1 MSERTSRREMVVVL
15 ILLIAGAILALVA
28 TALPWGRVHLDGG
41 GGLPVSGRAV
51 APDYQ
56 VLPLLALAS
65 VVGVVATRRVGR
77 VLVGSAVAVAAV
89 RAALSSRLLGNS
101 LTDDVRDWAIEAGH
115 DVLRVTGA
123 SAGMNWYLIACVVI
137 FVAGGW
143 IAVRG
148 PGWPSMDRR
157 YERTPQPPP
166 AERLT
171 SRETWDALDR
181 GDDPTT

>member
-1 MSERTSRREMVVVL
+1 MVVVL
-15 ILLIAGAILALVA
+15 VLLIAGAILALVA
-28 TALPWGRVHLDGG
+28 TALPWGWAHLDGG
-41 GGLPVSGRAV
+41 GRLPVSGRDV

-77 VLVGSAVAVAAV
+77 VLVGLALAVAAV
-89 RAALSSRLLGNS
+89 
-101 LTDDVRDWAIEAGH
+101 
-115 DVLRVTGA
+115 
-123 SAGMNWYLIACVVI
+123 
-137 FVAGGW
+137 VAGGW

-148 PGWPSMDRR
+148 PRWPSMGRR

>member
-28 TALPWGRVHLDGG
+28 TALPWGWAHLDGG
-41 GGLPVSGRAV
+41 GRLAVSGRDV

-77 VLVGSAVAVAAV
+77 VLVGLALAVCAV
-89 RAALSSRLLGNS
+89 RAALSSRSLGDS

-115 DVLRVTGA
+115 DVLGVTGA
-123 SAGMNWYLIACVVI
+123 SAEVNWYLIASVLI

-148 PGWPSMDRR
+148 PGWPSMGRR